1 MKLKF
6 LILVVLLLSL
16 KSYALNPQLRP
27 GSNFDLSA
35 WKLQT
40 LDQNLLF
47 TEISAVSLGSG
58 YTSSFFYTDPTDG
71 SIVCKVPSNGATT
84 SGSTYPRVEF
94 RQMTGGANWKLT
106 DVTEHYLTAQCKV
119 VAVAQAKPQ
128 TIIGQVHGSETNSEL
143 LKIRWTGYLPGQCR
157 IEARYEL
164 NDATQAEYGVT
175 LASGLSLGD
184 LIDYTI
190 TMKNGTITCTVN
202 GVSASQTYTPAFFG
216 TTDAYYFK
224 AGNYLQYN
232 PQTVPDPTVIYGQ
245 NQFYKLSL
253 IKLTTDIQSVSS
265 ENGFDIYP
273 NPAKDNIAINFP
285 ATKNSVINLRI
296 YDGNGKLA
304 KQINTVENQKIDI
317 SGLANGI
324 YLAKMS
330 SQNISKTTKLTRSAF
345 RLQVILGC

>member
-1 MKLKF
+1 MKYF
-6 LILVVLLLSL
+6 LTTILTLIISCINIYAINPLLPPS
-16 KSYALNPQLRP
+16 
-27 GSNFDLSA
+27 SNFDLSA

-40 LDQNLLF
+40 LDSNLAF
-47 TEISAVSLGSG
+47 TEIMASQLTNS
-58 YTSSFFYTDPTDG
+58 YTSSFFYTNTSDG
-71 SIVCKVPSNGATT
+71 SIVFRVPSNGTPT

-106 DVTEHYLTAQCKV
+106 DTNEHYLTAQCKV

-143 LKIRWTGYLPGQCR
+143 LKIRWTGYLPGQCK

-184 LIDYTI
+184 LIEYTI
-190 TMKNGTITCTVN
+190 TMKNGTINCTVN
-202 GVSASQTYTPAFFG
+202 GVSASQTYTTAYFG

-253 IKLTTDIQSVSS
+253 IKLATDIQTTS
-265 ENGFDIYP
+265 EKSEFNIFP
-273 NPAKDNIAINFP
+273 NPANDKI
-285 ATKNSVINLRI
+285 VINTSLETSSTILLQI
-296 YDGNGKLA
+296 YDWSGRLA
-304 KQINTVENQKIDI
+304 KTMNCIENQSINI
-317 SGLANGI
+317 SDLANGI
-324 YLAKMS
+324 YLAKISNNTS
-330 SQNISKTTKLTRSAF
+330 STSIKFIISK
-345 RLQVILGC
+345 

>member
-1 MKLKF
+1 MKICF
-6 LILVVLLLSL
+6 TLIISFIILSTFTF
-16 KSYALNPQLRP
+16 AQNPSRP
-27 GSNFDLSA
+27 PGQNFDLSA

-47 TEISAVSLGSG
+47 TEISASSLGNG
-58 YTSSFFYTDPTDG
+58 YTSSFFFTNSNDG
-71 SIVCKVPSNGATT
+71 SIVCKVPSNGTPT

-106 DVTEHYLTAQCKV
+106 DATEHYLTAQCKV
-119 VAVAQAKPQ
+119 IAVAQAKPQ
-128 TIIGQVHGSETNSEL
+128 TIIGQIHGSETNSEL
-143 LKIRWTGYLPGQCR
+143 LKIRWTGYLPGQCK

-175 LASGLSLGD
+175 LASGLSLRD

-190 TMKNGTITCTVN
+190 TMKNGTINCTVN
-202 GVSASQTYTPAFFG
+202 GVSASQTYSTTFFG

-253 IKLTTDIQSVSS
+253 TRLTTIASIIHNINQLS
-265 ENGFDIYP
+265 IYP
-273 NPAKDNIAINFP
+273 NPATDKIKVDYELIKQSNVNF
-285 ATKNSVINLRI
+285 SI
-296 YDGNGKLA
+296 YDLSGRKVKSL
-304 KQINTVENQKIDI
+304 ISSENQ
-317 SGLANGI
+317 SSGI
-324 YLAKMS
+324 YNQS
-330 SQNISKTTKLTRSAF
+330 FNISDLKCGVYIAHLNSDNQSDKFKFT
-345 RLQVILGC
+345 VIR